1 VVARRIGLLAAAL
14 AALVSAGGA
23 TAATITGT
31 PRANLLH
38 GGPRP
43 DTIRARGGDDRIVAQ
58 DGGRDT
64 ISCGAG
70 RDVVS
75 ADRTDRVASDCELVS
90 RQLLGDPLRE
100 TGSLA
105 QHATEVEPDSFAWG
119 SKVVATFQSGRFRDG
134 ASTNLGVSFSPDAG
148 RTWRSRPLPGLTP
161 FSHPTGRFARVS
173 DPAVA
178 YDARHGVWLVVG
190 LAIGPSTALTIS
202 RSADGV
208 TWSSPVVAAEASTG
222 SLAYDK
228 EWIVCDNGA
237 ASLYRGSCY
246 ISFTDFVTHHLSTI
260 ASRDG
265 GVTWS
270 GSVSALDTSA
280 SEEGVGATAAQPV
293 VLPNGELHIVFDET
307 SEFLTGGI
315 YDVRSRDGGASFDP
329 RILVTSLTAAPVRL
343 RAPSAPSAEVGG
355 DGRIHLAWSDC
366 RFEADCSV
374 DDILLTSSADG
385 VVWTAPVR
393 IPLTSARSVDLF
405 VPGLAA
411 DPGGTGLAVTAYAMG
426 PHGCGTVSC
435 RIRVAY
441 ATSRDGGT
449 TWSATRYLEPEP
461 LRLQWLAE
469 AGGRFLGDYIST
481 SFAGGRVVP
490 IFALAAAPSLLYRE
504 AIFGTS
510 LRAP

>member
-1 VVARRIGLLAAAL
+1 MAAAL
-14 AALVSAGGA
+14 AALVCAGGA
-23 TAATITGT
+23 TAASITGT
-31 PRANLLH
+31 ARGDLLH
-38 GGPRP
+38 GSPRP

-75 ADRTDRVASDCELVS
+75 ADRTDRVAPDCEVVS

-100 TGSLA
+100 IGSHA
-105 QHATEVEPDSFAWG
+105 QHASEVEPDSFAWG

-134 ASTNLGVSFSPDAG
+134 AATNLGVAVSGDAG
-148 RTWRSRPLPGLTP
+148 RTWRSRLLPGLTP
-161 FSHPTGRFARVS
+161 FSNPTGRFARVS

-178 YDARHGVWLVVG
+178 YDARHGVWLVVA
-190 LAIGPSTALTIS
+190 LAIGESSALTVS
-202 RSADGV
+202 RSANGV
-208 TWSSPVVAAEASTG
+208 TWSAPVVAAEASIG

-237 ASLYRGSCY
+237 VSLYRGNCY

-260 ASRDG
+260 TSRDG
-265 GVTWS
+265 GAIWS
-270 GSVSALDTSA
+270 GSISALDTSA
-280 SEEGVGATAAQPV
+280 SEEGVGATGAQPV
-293 VLPNGELHIVFDET
+293 VLPNGELHVVFDET

-329 RILVTSLTAAPVRL
+329 RFLVTSLSAAPLPL

-355 DGRIHLAWSDC
+355 DGRIHVAWADC
-366 RFEADCSV
+366 RFEAGCATN
-374 DDILLTSSADG
+374 DIVHASSADG
-385 VVWTAPVR
+385 IIWTPPAR
-393 IPLTSARSVDLF
+393 IPLRATGSSSDAF

-411 DPGGTGLAVTAYAMG
+411 DPGGTALAVTGYVLTQRL
-426 PHGCGTVSC
+426 CGTGAC
-435 RIRVAY
+435 RIRLAY
-441 ATSRDGGT
+441 ATSPDGGA
-449 TWSATRYLEPEP
+449 TWSAPRFLDPEP
-461 LRLQWLAE
+461 LHLEWLAE

-490 IFALAAAPSLLYRE
+490 IFTLAAPPGLFYRE
-504 AIFGTS
+504 GIFGTS